1 MRRCPQA
8 EAKAGLKAR
17 LETALGAANDDA
29 AIAGIRTRFENDERE
44 LEHAI
49 DHTVHSFSCTL
60 DVAYNF
66 LSS

>member
-1 MRRCPQA
+1 MA

-17 LETALGAANDDA
+17 LETALAGANDDA
-29 AIAGIRTRFENDERE
+29 ALADIRARFENDERD
-44 LEHAI
+44 LEHNI

-66 LSS
+66 LSN